1 MYEHIIKAVFSEPW
15 AILPEKMTAIAAL
28 LQLRAAGGR
37 VPQEEI
43 DAITSAAPRP
53 AQRTS
58 GAVAVIP
65 VFGVISQRMNLM
77 SQMSGGTSTEQLA
90 GAFREAVNDDS
101 IGSIILNIDSP
112 GGTVY
117 GVQELADVIYSAR
130 GRKPVVAVAN
140 SLAASAA
147 YWLGTQADEFVVTP
161 SGEAGSIGVIAS
173 HIDQSAANEAAGV
186 KVSYITAGKYKAEG
200 NPDEPL
206 ADESRGY
213 LQSRV
218 DAYYADFVKAVA
230 RGRGVKVS
238 DVTSGMGEGRVVGA
252 RDAVRL
258 GMADRVST
266 LEDTIARLQSGRGW
280 TRGRAAASDDDI
292 ARIAAFYDMT
302 PTEVFEAP
310 AGAITHALAWVN
322 AAERQAQ
329 QEKPTTSEEVL
340 SDTPE
345 AAHEGSDSAA
355 DLEWRRRR
363 LRLLS
368 HG

>member
-1 MYEHIIKAVFSEPW
+1 MPYEHIIRAVFDEPW
-15 AILPEKMTAIAAL
+15 AIMQTKLDAICAL
-28 LQLRAAGGR
+28 IQLRAAGGF
-37 VPQEEI
+37 VPQPEI
-43 DAITSAAPRP
+43 DAIVAASPRP

-65 VFGVISQRMNLM
+65 VFGVIAQRMNLM
-77 SQMSGGTSTEQLA
+77 TQMSGGTSTEALA
-90 GAFREAVNDDS
+90 GAFREAVNDDA

-112 GGTVY
+112 GGSVY
-117 GVQELADVIYSAR
+117 GVQELADVIYGAR

-147 YWLGTQADEFVVTP
+147 YWLGSQADEFVVTP

-173 HIDQSAANEAAGV
+173 HIDQSAHNEAEGV
-186 KVSYITAGKYKAEG
+186 RVSYITAGKFKAEG

-206 ADESRGY
+206 TDEGRGY
-213 LQSRV
+213 IQSRV

-238 DVTSGMGEGRVVGA
+238 DVTGGMGEGRVVGA

-258 GMADRVST
+258 GMADRVEP
-266 LEDTIARLQSGRGW
+266 LEATIARLQSGRGW
-280 TRGRAAASDDDI
+280 TRGRAAAEGDAS
-292 ARIAAFYDMT
+292 RISVMWTADPALEAMNADLQAAIDKQMRAYY
-302 PTEVFEAP
+302 
-310 AGAITHALAWVN
+310 
-322 AAERQAQ
+322 
-329 QEKPTTSEEVL
+329 EKPTTTDEAVL

-345 AAHEGSDSAA
+345 AAPEGRDSAA
-355 DLEWRRRR
+355 DLDRRRRR